1 MKETLERIQKGRV
14 IAVLRGDTVE
24 KTVRTAEALVEGGVN
39 LIEITYTMDD
49 PLAAIERLAGRDDIL
64 LGAGTVLSLKDA
76 RAARAAGAR
85 FLVSPCLIPEVVGYG
100 REENLLVMP
109 GIFTPT
115 EAFQALSLGAEVLK
129 LFPGSLGGPDL
140 IKAFRGPFPGLKL
153 VPTGG
158 VEKENIRAWFAAGA
172 LAVGM
177 GGNLAPREA
186 IQREDYASIREKARE
201 IMGLLP

>member
-158 VEKENIRAWFAAGA
+158 VEKENLRAWFAAGA

>member
-158 VEKENIRAWFAAGA
+158 VEKENLRAWFAAGA

-186 IQREDYASIREKARE
+186 IQREDYDSIRAKARE
-201 IMGLLP
+201 IIGLLP